1 MCDFSRDNLYLITET
16 YYRQYPKM
24 PVSLDEAYTIL
35 GVSRE
40 SSEEDIKK
48 AYKKLALRTHPG
60 FLTFSCV
67 VFIEIDLIICIY
79 AYR

>member
-1 MCDFSRDNLYLITET
+1 
-16 YYRQYPKM
+16 M

-60 FLTFSCV
+60 FLTFSVSV
-67 VFIEIDLIICIY
+67 VLFIEIDFNHLHLCI
-79 AYR
+79 